1 MGQMRLTIHLF
12 HYGISPPPRMSIEM
26 ARPGDHH
33 KHDHTDQ
40 MACNPEEVCAHAH
53 DHAARA
59 PLALEQAGALCK
71 ARGERL
77 TPIRQRVLAALYS
90 THKPIS
96 AYEVIEA
103 LAAETDKKLAPVTIY
118 RTMDFL
124 IAQGLAHRLESR
136 NAFIACPAHH
146 APDELVVFMI
156 CESCGGVDEVGSDR
170 LGQALQELTR
180 QHGFKPQLR
189 IIELAGTCAHCGP

>member
-1 MGQMRLTIHLF
+1 MEQLRAGIHFPLPCF
-12 HYGISPPPRMSIEM
+12 TENSCLPLQPGIKMT
-26 ARPGDHH
+26 RPNGHRHD
-33 KHDHTDQ
+33 HDHTDHT
-40 MACNPEEVCAHAH
+40 ACAHAQ

-59 PLALEQAGALCK
+59 PQALREAIELCK

-90 THKPIS
+90 THKPLS

-103 LAAETDKKLAPVTIY
+103 LVVEMDKKLAPVTIY

-136 NAFIACPAHH
+136 NAFIACPARH

-156 CESCGGVDEVGSDR
+156 CESCSGVDEVSSDR
-170 LGQALQELTR
+170 LGQALQDLTR
-180 QHGFKPQLR
+180 QHGFKPQMR
-189 IIELAGTCAHCGP
+189 IIELAGTCTHCVA

>member
-1 MGQMRLTIHLF
+1 
-12 HYGISPPPRMSIEM
+12 M
-26 ARPGDHH
+26 ARPEDHQH
-33 KHDHTDQ
+33 LHRHDHDR
-40 MACNPEEVCAHAH
+40 PEHTACAHAH

-59 PLALEQAGALCK
+59 PLALVEAMELCK

-90 THKPIS
+90 THKPLS
-96 AYEVIEA
+96 AYEVIET
-103 LAAETDKKLAPVTIY
+103 LASETDKRLAPVTIY

-136 NAFIACPAHH
+136 NAFIACPARH

-156 CESCGGVDEVGSDR
+156 CDSCSGVDEVSSDR
-170 LGQALQELTR
+170 LGLALQDLTR
-180 QHGFKPQLR
+180 QHGFKPQMR
-189 IIELAGTCAHCGP
+189 IIELAGTCAHCS